1 MGLVYIIQDEDI
13 RTPLSTR
20 RVMGIV
26 MAELHAS
33 LRWVQAM
40 EMAAWSSLS
49 SFLISLSG
57 DDFDDLVLGLTS
69 ITNELASCMAF
80 TFRRREAGAMNTCHN
95 FCYLSPI

>member
-1 MGLVYIIQDEDI
+1 
-13 RTPLSTR
+13 
-20 RVMGIV
+20 
-26 MAELHAS
+26 
-33 LRWVQAM
+33 M

-69 ITNELASCMAF
+69 ITNELASCTAF
-80 TFRRREAGAMNTCHN
+80 TFRRREAGDMNTCHI